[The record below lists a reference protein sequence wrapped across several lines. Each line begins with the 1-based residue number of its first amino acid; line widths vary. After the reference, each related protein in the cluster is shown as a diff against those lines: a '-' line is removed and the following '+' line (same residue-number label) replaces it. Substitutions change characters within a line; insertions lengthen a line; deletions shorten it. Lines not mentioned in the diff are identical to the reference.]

1 MGNILV
7 FKIGAACFGL
17 ETAQVKAVVKDIAL
31 TDDKNYP
38 DFANGVVE
46 YEGQKIFVV
55 DFGEKLFQ
63 QTSTPFTDAKVTE
76 NTPSLTPSATV
87 VETRKTELFSSFVG
101 RKKEKNEK
109 VRSDE
114 VLPPSQG
121 RQKSVSGLKMGKCRV
136 DFLLVSFQDG
146 EFAIPID
153 EVINIFQI
161 SEKDIKPI
169 PPFAVMYMSKNF
181 FKGVFSA
188 DEKLV
193 LLLDVG
199 NFFKQETYLTD

>member
-1 MGNILV
+1 M

-17 ETAQVKAVVKDIAL
+17 ETAHVKAVVKDIAL

-46 YEGQKIFVV
+46 YEGQKLFVV

-63 QTSTPFTDAKVTE
+63 QTITPFIDAKVTE
-76 NTPSLTPSATV
+76 NTPSFTPSATV

-109 VRSDE
+109 VRSYE

-121 RQKSVSGLKMGKCRV
+121 RQKSVSGLKMAKCRWV
-136 DFLLVSFQDG
+136 DFLLISFQDG
-146 EFAIPID
+146 EFTIPID

-169 PPFAVMYMSKNF
+169 PPFAVMYMSKKF

>member
-1 MGNILV
+1 M

-17 ETAQVKAVVKDIAL
+17 ETAQVKAVVKDLAL

-63 QTSTPFTDAKVTE
+63 QTITPFIDAKVTE
-76 NTPSLTPSATV
+76 NTHSLTPS
-87 VETRKTELFSSFVG
+87 
-101 RKKEKNEK
+101 
-109 VRSDE
+109 
-114 VLPPSQG
+114 QG
-121 RQKSVSGLKMGKCRV
+121 KQKSVSGVKMEKCRWV

-169 PPFAVMYMSKNF
+169 PPFAVMYMSKKF

-199 NFFKQETYLTD
+199 NFFKQETSLTD

>member
-7 FKIGAACFGL
+7 FKIGAVCFGL
-17 ETAQVKAVVKDIAL
+17 ETAQVKAIVKDIAL

-63 QTSTPFTDAKVTE
+63 HTTTPSINAKVTE
-76 NTPSLTPSATV
+76 NTPSLTPS
-87 VETRKTELFSSFVG
+87 
-101 RKKEKNEK
+101 
-109 VRSDE
+109 
-114 VLPPSQG
+114 QG
-121 RQKSVSGLKMGKCRV
+121 RQKSASELKMEKYRWV
-136 DFLLVSFQDG
+136 DFLLVSFQGG

-153 EVINIFQI
+153 AVINIFQI
-161 SEKDIKPI
+161 SEKEIKPI
-169 PPFAVMYMSKNF
+169 PPFAVMYMSNNF

-193 LLLDVG
+193 LLLDIG
-199 NFFKQETYLTD
+199 SFFKSCRDAKSCVSTTTLKLN